1 MRSIPRCGDAMN
13 GKVRGWDLKQDKN
26 LYNPDFRTSGKIPK
40 NGIKIPKLF
49 RSSGGSVLVFVS
61 YYKHFPP
68 KSRMRAK
75 KTSMGTASG
84 NLTSV
89 SVTSDPALGYQ
100 SVNLGE
106 SIDNNEQ

>member
-1 MRSIPRCGDAMN
+1 MCTN
-13 GKVRGWDLKQDKN
+13 GLSS
-26 LYNPDFRTSGKIPK
+26 SGKIPK

-89 SVTSDPALGYQ
+89 SVTSDPALGVLLLPVLLN
-100 SVNLGE
+100 SNTE
-106 SIDNNEQ
+106 SQWDWASITVVLLNSSISQ